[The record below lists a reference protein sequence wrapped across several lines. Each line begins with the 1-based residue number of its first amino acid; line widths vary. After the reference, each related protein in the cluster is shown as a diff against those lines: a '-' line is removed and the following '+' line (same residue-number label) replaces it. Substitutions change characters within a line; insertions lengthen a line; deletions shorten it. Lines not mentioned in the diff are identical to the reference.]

1 MVELKELVINGD
13 DKGAAAKVATLLAEG
28 KSPADILNNALIAA
42 MDEVGDRYQ
51 KGEFFLPELLIA
63 GRAMQSGLA
72 VLRPAMTEKGLA
84 YVGKVVMGTVKGD
97 LHDMGKVL
105 VNIALEGAG
114 FEVIDIG
121 IDAPPEKFVEA
132 IREHSPQVVGM
143 SALLTTTAAAIKE
156 TIDAITK
163 AGLRSKVKIMIGGAP
178 ITQDFAREVGADFYG
193 PDSTAGKDFARSVVT
208 AGA

>member
-1 MVELKELVINGD
+1 MVELKDLVINGD
-13 DKGAAAKVATLLAEG
+13 DKKAAVRVAKLLQEG
-28 KSPADILNNALIAA
+28 KGPAEILNNALIPA
-42 MDEVGDRYQ
+42 MDDVGEKYQ

-72 VLRPAMTEKGLA
+72 VLRPAMTEKGVA
-84 YVGKVVMGTVKGD
+84 YIGKVVMGTVKGD

-143 SALLTTTAAAIKE
+143 SALLTTTAPAIKE

-178 ITQDFAREVGADFYG
+178 LTWDYARQVGADFYG